1 MNPFS
6 QPWQTLCALFLVGA
20 LAVVSARVCLAQGE
34 GQPAPP
40 PSSSQEPSEAVDL
53 EDPSQNEDELPLQS
67 PPDESETSQPAESE
81 PPAAATPA
89 DTDQTAQTKSL
100 ANPSIKLKGVV
111 WRARPG
117 IIFLKTP
124 IGLLSLSSK
133 STLKSLPASQ
143 EVHFWIHE
151 HHLAVDIVKRA
162 DQTLV
167 HRYLSGPIVR
177 SGEDGKKLLCWTP
190 EGNKA
195 FQLGTQAKALA
206 ARRDGESVTVEVDH
220 TDTVI
225 GVHDLQFDIQIS
237 QLPPSGSDV
246 QLLLTGTI
254 SKLKSNFIFFKTPIG
269 IINVN
274 AKIGIKNAKVGQTL
288 TLQIHQHHLVADLSA
303 DNGSMSIRRF
313 LTGPLD
319 FATPDRTSIRLW
331 TPNGEQT
338 YPTDIGKAALV
349 GAKPGNPI
357 TVELNGA
364 GHVVDVF
371 RSQ

>member
-1 MNPFS
+1 MKPPS
-6 QPWQTLCALFLVGA
+6 QTLQTLCALFLMSVFAGGA
-20 LAVVSARVCLAQGE
+20 AEVCLAQGE
-34 GQPAPP
+34 AQPVPP
-40 PSSSQEPSEAVDL
+40 PPSSQEPSESVDL
-53 EDPSQNEDELPLQS
+53 EDPSQNEDDLPLQS
-67 PPDESETSQPAESE
+67 PPDESAAPQSESE
-81 PPAAATPA
+81 PPATTTQAETDRPA
-89 DTDQTAQTKSL
+89 NTYNPV
-100 ANPSIKLKGVV
+100 NPSMKLKGVV

-143 EVHFWIHE
+143 EVYFWIHE
-151 HHLAVDIVKRA
+151 NHLAVDIVKRA

-167 HRYLSGPIVR
+167 HRYLSGPITR
-177 SGEDGKKLLCWTP
+177 SGEDGKKLLWWTP

-206 ARRDGESVTVEVDH
+206 ARRDGESVTVEVDQ

-225 GVHDLQFDIQIS
+225 GLHDLQFDIQIG

-246 QLLLTGTI
+246 QLLLTGTV

-274 AKIGIKNAKVGQTL
+274 TKIGVKNAKVGQTL
-288 TLQIHQHHLVADLSA
+288 TLHIHHHHLVADLSA
-303 DNGSMSIRRF
+303 DNGSSPTRRF
-313 LTGPLD
+313 LTGPLE
-319 FATPDRTSIRLW
+319 FATPDRTSLRLW

-338 YPTDIGKAALV
+338 YPADIGKAALAGVKV
-349 GAKPGNPI
+349 GSPI
-357 TVELNGA
+357 TVELNGE
-364 GHVVDVF
+364 GHVIDIL
-371 RSQ
+371 RAH